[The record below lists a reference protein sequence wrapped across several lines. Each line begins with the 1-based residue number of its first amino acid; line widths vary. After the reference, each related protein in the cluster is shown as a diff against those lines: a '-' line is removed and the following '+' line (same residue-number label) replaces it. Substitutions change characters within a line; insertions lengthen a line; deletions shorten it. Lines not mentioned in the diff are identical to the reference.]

1 MVFRAT
7 GPGKAEID
15 RAYSSPGML
24 KALLYNF
31 DFDDMKSSGLKAEH
45 SRFLT
50 EQVVPLLAKDR
61 GHIWM
66 RGSASQVGIDSYNME
81 LSKTRVNR
89 VANFLTAA
97 GIFRTQ
103 MQLEAIGE
111 ELTVGHAADDERDR
125 GVALLILPKKKSE
138 PPPKPAPPP
147 KPKIASKFKAA
158 MITGLSAAKAAKW
171 AKYLKGKVGAGV
183 AADVIFFQIWDVENN
198 LSSIYVYVGGGI
210 GVGVTLLPSVSATTH
225 GPWNDFTTSAA
236 ISCSQFDG
244 FTRFTTAGVAKWS
257 LNFLNMCGTPPGVD
271 DVYISGFNT
280 GTTIGLGASS
290 TVGDMTLLEGPDPF
304 SGP

>member
-1 MVFRAT
+1 MLRAT
-7 GPGKAEID
+7 GPGKTEID
-15 RAYSSPGML
+15 GKYSSPGML

-31 DFDDMKSSGLKAEH
+31 DFDDMKSTNLKAEH
-45 SRFLT
+45 TRFLT
-50 EQVVPLLAKDR
+50 ERAVPLLAEDK

-66 RGSASQVGIDSYNME
+66 RGSASRIGMDSYNMQ
-81 LSKTRVNR
+81 LSKVRVNR

-97 GIFRTQ
+97 GVLRTQ
-103 MQLEAIGE
+103 MQLEAVGE
-111 ELTVGHAADDERDR
+111 ELAVGHAMDDERDR
-125 GVALLILPKKKSE
+125 GVALLILPKKKDD
-138 PPPKPAPPP
+138 PPPKPTPPP
-147 KPKIASKFKAA
+147 KPKITTTFKVA

-183 AADVIFFQIWDVENN
+183 AADALFFQIWDVDNN
-198 LSSIYVYVGGGI
+198 LACIYVYVGLGI
-210 GVGVTLLPSVSATTH
+210 GVGVTLLPSVSSTTH
-225 GPWNDFTTSAA
+225 GPWNNFKTTAA

-244 FTRFTTAGVAKWS
+244 FTRFTTAGIANLS

-290 TVGDMTLLEGPDPF
+290 TVGDLILLEGPDLF
-304 SGP
+304 RGP